1 VIRLW
6 RKKNMPSIA
15 HVGKVAVGVI
25 AGSFAVGPVLGLL
38 NIPRE
43 DGFGLDDVAAAAVIA
58 LAIIMVGRV
67 L

>member
-1 VIRLW
+1 
-6 RKKNMPSIA
+6 MPSIA

-43 DGFGLDDVAAAAVIA
+43 EGFGLDDAVAAAVIA
-58 LAIIMVGRV
+58 LGVILVGRM